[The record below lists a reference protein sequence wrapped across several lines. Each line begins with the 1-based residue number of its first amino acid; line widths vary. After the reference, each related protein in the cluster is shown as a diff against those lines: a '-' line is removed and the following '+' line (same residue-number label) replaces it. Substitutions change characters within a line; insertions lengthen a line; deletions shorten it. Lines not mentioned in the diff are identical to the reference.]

1 MFCRDSEVSALEYRK
16 VRVRGKFDH
25 AGEMYLGPRSLL
37 LDGESAYHGKLVTTS
52 ANKSSGYQVVTPFIL
67 SESKYYIYQSL
78 YSKIINW
85 CFKSVKLC
93 FFLLGKEFW
102 LIVVGLH

>member
-78 YSKIINW
+78 YSKIIIGALKALNYAS
-85 CFKSVKLC
+85 FY
-93 FFLLGKEFW
+93 
-102 LIVVGLH
+102 